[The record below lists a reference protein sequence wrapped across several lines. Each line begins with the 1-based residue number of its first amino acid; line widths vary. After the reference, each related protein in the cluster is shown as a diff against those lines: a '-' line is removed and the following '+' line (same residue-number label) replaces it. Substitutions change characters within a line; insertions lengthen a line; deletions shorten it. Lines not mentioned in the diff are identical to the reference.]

1 MSRTPPISQP
11 FKMSRTPPI
20 PQPVLSDPLAR
31 WYLQLQQFEI
41 IYVPQRVVKGQVLAD
56 FLADQPLPAEWEL
69 CDELADEDV
78 MNVEMTPPWKMY
90 FDGAAHQGGA
100 GAGVIFLT
108 PQQDL
113 LPYSFSLSHN
123 CSNNV
128 AEYQA
133 LILGLEPATDLDI
146 HQLEIYGDSQLVI
159 NQLLGDY
166 EVRKPGLIPYHGY
179 AKRLLQSIDLVS
191 IKHVPRK
198 MNKQSDALV
207 GVALSLTYLGA
218 EIKVP
223 VCEKWVLPPLFEAQE
238 YEEGREER
246 MAITTTSGATAD

>member
-1 MSRTPPISQP
+1 MS
-11 FKMSRTPPI
+11 K
-20 PQPVLSDPLAR
+20 PVLSDPLAR

-78 MNVEMTPPWKMY
+78 MNVEMKPPWKMY
-90 FDGAAHQGGA
+90 FD
-100 GAGVIFLT
+100 
-108 PQQDL
+108 DL

-166 EVRKPGLIPYHGY
+166 EVRKPGLIPYVGY
-179 AKRLLQSIDLVS
+179 AKRLLQSIYLVS
-191 IKHVPRK
+191 IKHVLRK
-198 MNKQSDALV
+198 MNKQSDALA
-207 GVALSLTYLGA
+207 GVALSLTYPGV

-223 VCEKWVLPPLFEAQE
+223 VCEKWVVPPLFEAQE
-238 YEEGREER
+238 YEEGGEER
-246 MAITTTSGATAD
+246 MAIITTSGATAD